1 MVVFRI
7 PITQQSSRAMQG
19 DGMAAN
25 AVDIGYMDEI
35 DPHSIPLEF
44 TTKAATLQQLSARGL
59 HHAVIDPVFAFS
71 LWVWDSEHEA
81 ILGAITNRFPNQTV
95 IVRSS
100 AVGEDGV
107 VSSMAGY
114 FHSEADV
121 PSSSRDRLH
130 HAIDRVVNSYAKD
143 RRLPNPLDQVLVQPQ
158 VQDVAVAGVVFTR
171 DGASDSPYYVINY
184 DDRTGTTDGVT
195 AGTSSRVLRLARWR
209 SATTLPIPWRRIL
222 LAVQELE
229 QICGERPLDIEFAVD
244 RDGVVHVFQ
253 VRPLIAAFPPV
264 AAADRRVET
273 AVQQLEGDLEVNLRG
288 AEPLAGSRTVLA
300 DMPDWNPAEILGG
313 RPNVLD
319 RSLYRFLITR
329 STWNA
334 ARVSLGYVDVSPFEL
349 MVTIADKPY
358 IDAQVS
364 FNSLTP
370 TAIPSHVRDELI
382 DFYLAKLE
390 RHPELQDKV
399 EFEIVF
405 NCFDL
410 SFEERARELAAHG
423 MRDADIAL
431 LRNGLRTHTN
441 WLLGA
446 ADDLIAQDLQALHL
460 LSQHTAAQ
468 PACPP
473 NGQLTLAGAL
483 READRLL
490 VACRDFGTFTFSRLA
505 RLAFVGMALLKS
517 LVRHGVMTPDD
528 FERFM
533 GSLNSVASGL
543 TRAVSAL
550 ARDDLTLDDFLEQ
563 YGHLRAGTYSVLSP
577 RYDKMPN
584 LFENANST
592 PSGVVPLTVVADAA
606 LGADI
611 TAALER
617 HGIHSSGEALLTFAK
632 QTLEYRED
640 AKFQFTKALSTAIE
654 LLAHAG
660 ALVGL
665 SREEVACIDLET
677 LMRFRDADDRDIDAV
692 RSTWREVAATNADQH
707 ALYRRIALPP
717 VLVTSGDL
725 TAAENYASKPN
736 FVTRKRIEG
745 PVFDFRDLDYGDIPS
760 LADRIVLI
768 ENADPGYDWIFTRHP
783 LGLITKHGGVAS
795 HMAIRC
801 AELGVPAAV
810 GCGETLFDQAL
821 MAGRVDLD
829 CSTERITPL

>member
-1 MVVFRI
+1 
-7 PITQQSSRAMQG
+7 
-19 DGMAAN
+19 
-25 AVDIGYMDEI
+25 MDEV
-35 DPHSIPLEF
+35 DPHSMPLEF
-44 TTKAATLQQLSARGL
+44 TTKAATLQQLSVKSLR
-59 HHAVIDPVFAFS
+59 HAVIDPVFAFS
-71 LWVWDSEHEA
+71 LGEWDTECEA
-81 ILGAITNRFPNQTV
+81 ILAAVTSRFPNETL

-100 AVGEDGV
+100 ALGEDGV

-121 PSSSRDRLH
+121 PSSCRDCLH
-130 HAIDRVVNSYAKD
+130 HAIQRVVNSYAKNS
-143 RRLPNPLDQVLVQPQ
+143 RLPNPLDQVLVQPQ
-158 VQDVAVAGVVFTR
+158 VQKVALAGVVFTR
-171 DGASDSPYYVINY
+171 DGTSDSPYYVINY
-184 DDRTGTTDGVT
+184 DNRTGTTNSVT
-195 AGTSSRVLRLARWR
+195 AGTSSHVLRVARWR
-209 SATTLPIPWRRIL
+209 SPTTLPLPWSRVL
-222 LAVQELE
+222 LAVHEIE

-244 RDGVVHVFQ
+244 RAGIVHVFQ
-253 VRPLIAAFPPV
+253 VRPLILAYPLV
-264 AAADRRVET
+264 AADDCRVAT
-273 AVQQLEGDLEVNLRG
+273 AVQNLECNLEAILRG
-288 AEPLAGSRTVLA
+288 AEPLAGSRTILA
-300 DMPDWNPAEILGG
+300 DMPDWNPAEMLGG

-319 RSLYRFLITR
+319 RSLYQFLITR

-370 TAIPSHVRDELI
+370 TAIPSHLRNELI

-423 MRDADIAL
+423 TREADITL
-431 LRNGLRTHTN
+431 LRDGLLNHTN
-441 WLLGA
+441 WLLST
-446 ADDLIAQDLQALHL
+446 ADDLIARDLQALRVL
-460 LSQHTAAQ
+460 AQHTAA
-468 PACPP
+468 PPSSSP
-473 NGQLTLAGAL
+473 NGQLTLAAAL

-490 VACRDFGTFTFSRLA
+490 VACRDLGTLTFSRLA

-517 LVRHGVMTPDD
+517 MVGHGVMTHDD

-533 GSLNSVASGL
+533 GSLNSVTSGL
-543 TRAVSAL
+543 TRAASAL
-550 ARDDLTLDDFLEQ
+550 GRDALAPDVFLEK
-563 YGHLRAGTYSVLSP
+563 YGHLRAGTYSILSP
-577 RYDKMPN
+577 RYDQMPN
-584 LFENANST
+584 LFEDTNGT
-592 PSGVVPLTVVADAA
+592 PTAVAPLAVAADADMTA
-606 LGADI
+606 NI

-617 HGIHSSGEALLTFAK
+617 HGIHFSGEALLTFAK

-660 ALVGL
+660 SLVGL

-677 LMRFRDADDRDIDAV
+677 LMRFRDAEDRDLDAV
-692 RSTWREVAATNADQH
+692 RDTWREVAATNADRQ
-707 ALYRRIALPP
+707 ALYRRVALPP
-717 VLVTSGDL
+717 VLVSAGDL

-745 PVFDFRDLDYGDIPS
+745 SVFNFRDLDYGDIPP
-760 LADRIVLI
+760 LAERIVLI

-810 GCGETLFDQAL
+810 GCGETLFDRARV
-821 MAGRVDLD
+821 AGRVYLD
-829 CSTERITPL
+829 CATERLTPL